1 MTQPL
6 VVSVPH
12 RIGKNEAVRRLKS
25 GLESVPTK
33 FGQVFVV
40 QEQTW
45 TDNRLQ
51 FRISALGQSATGTI
65 EVEEDHAR
73 LEVTLP
79 WLLAQVAKTIQ
90 SAVQK
95 QGTLML
101 GKN

>member
-1 MTQPL
+1 
-6 VVSVPH
+6 
-12 RIGKNEAVRRLKS
+12 
-25 GLESVPTK
+25 LETVQTK
-33 FGQVFVV
+33 FGEVFVI

-45 TDNRLQ
+45 TNNRLQ
-51 FRISALGQSATGTI
+51 FRLSALGQSATGTI
-65 EVEEDHAR
+65 DVEEDHAR

-79 WLLAQVAKTIQ
+79 WLLAQVAKKIQ

>member
-1 MTQPL
+1 MQ
-6 VVSVPH
+6 
-12 RIGKNEAVRRLKS
+12 
-25 GLESVPTK
+25 TK

-51 FRISALGQSATGTI
+51 FQIAALGQSAIGTI
-65 EVEEDHAR
+65 DVEEDHAR

-79 WLLAQVAKTIQ
+79 WLLAKVAEKIQ
-90 SAVQK
+90 SAIQK

>member
-12 RIGKNEAVRRLKS
+12 QLGKDEAIRRLKS
-25 GLESVPTK
+25 GLETVRTK
-33 FGQVFVV
+33 FGQVFIV
-40 QEQTW
+40 QEQSW
-45 TDNRLQ
+45 TDNHPL

-65 EVEEDHAR
+65 DVEEDHAR

-79 WLLAQVAKTIQ
+79 WVLAQVAKTIQ

-101 GKN
+101 GKQ